1 MKRVRLSNY
10 NIFRIVSKKLLPLL
24 LLSCSCFGA
33 GCPFQPE
40 PIITWENSFGGSSL
54 DRAYSIQQTTDGGF
68 ILAGQTSSFSAGGYD
83 FYVIK
88 LDALGTVEWQNHFGG
103 SSAEIARSVYQTSDG
118 GYVVAGRSSSFSE
131 LGSDFY
137 IVKLDSDGN
146 QSWEKVYGGDD
157 NFDDAWSIQQTA
169 DSGYIV
175 AGYTEISSPI
185 NNDAYVMKLDSGGN
199 EIWSET
205 YGGTEDDGAM
215 AVQQTADGG
224 YVVAG
229 YTASSG
235 AGGRDLWV
243 IKLDSSGAVTW
254 EETYGGAEND
264 EAWAIH
270 QTADDGY
277 IVAGSTESS
286 GSGGKDMW
294 ALRLNNSGTLL
305 GEETYGETEDDE
317 ARSIRQTPDRGYILA
332 GYRGSAGN
340 SDMYVAKLTIEG
352 NITWERTFGEEGDDK
367 AYAVQRT
374 ADGGY
379 IVAGYIHP
387 TDATGV
393 NDDDIYVLK
402 LNEQGE
408 L

>member
-1 MKRVRLSNY
+1 MKIVLAQNF
-10 NIFRIVSKKLLPLL
+10 NFKTVSKKLLLLL
-24 LLSCSCFGA
+24 LLSTFCYGA
-33 GCPFQPE
+33 GCPFPPE
-40 PIITWENSFGGSSL
+40 PIVTWENSFGGTSL

-88 LDALGTVEWQNHFGG
+88 LDSLGMVEWQNNFGG

-118 GYVVAGRSSSFSE
+118 GYIIAGRTSSFSE
-131 LGSDFY
+131 IGSDFY
-137 IVKLDSDGN
+137 ILKLDSDGN

-157 NFDDAWSIQQTA
+157 NFDDAWSIQQTS
-169 DSGYIV
+169 DGGYIV
-175 AGYTEISSPI
+175 AGYTEISFPN

-205 YGGTEDDGAM
+205 YGGTENDGAM

-235 AGGRDLWV
+235 AGERDLWV
-243 IKLDSSGAVTW
+243 IKLDSSGAITW
-254 EETYGGAEND
+254 EETYGGTGHD
-264 EAWAIH
+264 EGWSID

-277 IVAGSTESS
+277 IVAGYTTSS
-286 GSGGKDMW
+286 GAGGKDIW
-294 ALRLNNSGTLL
+294 ALRLNSSGDVI
-305 GEETYGETEDDE
+305 GDETYGGTEDDE

-332 GYRGSAGN
+332 GYSGSAGTT
-340 SDMYVAKLTIEG
+340 DMYIAKLTIEG
-352 NITWERTFGEEGDDK
+352 DITWERTFGEDGDDE
-367 AYAVQRT
+367 AYAAKRT

-387 TDATGV
+387 NDATGV
-393 NDDDIYVLK
+393 NDDDIYVIK
-402 LNEQGE
+402 LNDQGE